1 VRTLGIIILWF
12 GLGYAVTDLVA
23 LAMEQILATAPMH
36 ELLAARHQASAPNPA
51 RADLTAPESHQP

>member
-1 VRTLGIIILWF
+1 MRTIGIIILWF

-36 ELLAARHQASAPNPA
+36 ELLAARHRISDPNTA
-51 RADLTAPESHQP
+51 RADLAAPVSHKP